1 MKHNV
6 KQQNRDYS
14 QLIYLNIAEVEE
26 QKKAAVYVPP
36 SKRGIVGS
44 GVPVPLKAG
53 PQWTQPKQV
62 SSQLSENEKKARTIK
77 KKLEQIEKI
86 KQLVKDG
93 GKVEKNQEEKLKTES
108 ELLEQLAEL
117 GIE

>member
-1 MKHNV
+1 MK
-6 KQQNRDYS
+6 
-14 QLIYLNIAEVEE
+14 
-26 QKKAAVYVPP
+26 
-36 SKRGIVGS
+36 
-44 GVPVPLKAG
+44 
-53 PQWTQPKQV
+53 
-62 SSQLSENEKKARTIK
+62 KKARAIK

-117 GIE
+117 GIEQ